1 MKVTNEQLMARLE
14 SMDKT
19 VKQNSK
25 DIVELYKIIN
35 IGKGGV
41 GVLVWVGSII
51 IAILSWRI
59 LS

>member
-41 GVLVWVGSII
+41 SVLVWIGTII
-51 IAILSWRI
+51 LAILSWR
-59 LS
+59 LVN

>member
-1 MKVTNEQLMARLE
+1 MKVTNEQLMERLE

-41 GVLVWVGSII
+41 GVLVWIGTII
-51 IAILSWRI
+51 LAILSWR
-59 LS
+59 LAN

>member
-1 MKVTNEQLMARLE
+1 
-14 SMDKT
+14 MDKT

-41 GVLVWVGSII
+41 GVLVWIGTII
-51 IAILSWRI
+51 IAILSWR
-59 LS
+59 LAN